1 MLYDIYQAQ
10 ADMSQ
15 PMRRLSRS
23 FAGLMRAMPGMHDN
37 SLLLR
42 NLTATLD
49 LLADAEITH
58 VRPAFG
64 IDSVRLGNRMVPVI
78 EEVANASPFCSL
90 LHFRKDFG
98 REEDGLAPQP
108 RLLIMAPMSGHFSTL
123 LRGTVRTALSDYDV
137 YITDWHNARDV
148 PLAAGRFGLD
158 EFVGELRRQMSHDG
172 GGFHVLA
179 VCQPAVPA
187 LAAVALMAADED
199 PAEPRSVTLMAGPV
213 DTSIAPTDVDKLASE
228 HDLGWFDQNLVTRVP
243 WRFKGAFRR
252 VYPGFLQLTAFI
264 SMNPDRH
271 AHKHWDH
278 FENLIRGNG
287 ESIAA
292 HRAFY
297 NEYLSVMDMPAEF
310 YLETLDRVFIR
321 QDLARGD
328 FVVDGRRVDLGCIR
342 KPGLLTV
349 EGALDDI
356 CSLGQTSAALT
367 LCSGIPDAR
376 KSGYVQEWVGH
387 YGVFNGTRWQ
397 SGIYPQMQRLIAAN
411 RDA

>member
-15 PMRRLSRS
+15 PMRRLSRG
-23 FAGLMRAMPGMHDN
+23 FVGLMHAMPGTRDN

-49 LLADAEITH
+49 LMADAEITH

-64 IDSVRLGNRMVPVI
+64 IDSVRVGDRMVSVV
-78 EEVANASPFCSL
+78 EEVVAASAFCSL
-90 LHFRKDFG
+90 LHFRKEMAG
-98 REEDGLAPQP
+98 EAVQP

-123 LRGTVRTALSDYDV
+123 LRGTVRTALADYDV

-148 PLAAGRFGLD
+148 PLEAGRFGLD
-158 EFVGELRRQMSHDG
+158 EFVGELRAQMSHEG

-187 LAAVALMAADED
+187 LAAVALMAADAD

-213 DTSIAPTDVDKLASE
+213 DTSVAPTDVDKLARE
-228 HDLGWFDQNLVTRVP
+228 HDLDWFDRNLVTRVP

-252 VYPGFLQLTAFI
+252 VYPGFLQLTAFV
-264 SMNPDRH
+264 SMNLERH

-278 FENLIRGNG
+278 FEHLIRGNG
-287 ESIAA
+287 ESVAA

-328 FVVDGRRVDLGCIR
+328 FTVNGRRVDLARIR

-356 CSLGQTSAALT
+356 CSLGQTSAALA
-367 LCSGIPDAR
+367 LCSGIPEAR
-376 KSGYVQEWVGH
+376 KWGYVQEGVGH

-397 SGIYPQMQRLIAAN
+397 TGIYPQIQRLIGLTEQS
-411 RDA
+411 

>member
-15 PMRRLSRS
+15 PMRRLSRG
-23 FAGLMRAMPGMHDN
+23 FAGLMHAMPGMRDN

-42 NLTATLD
+42 NFTATLD
-49 LLADAEITH
+49 LMADAEITH

-64 IDSVRLGNRMVPVI
+64 IDSVRVADRMVPVV
-78 EEVANASPFCSL
+78 EEVVAASAFSSL
-90 LHFRKDFG
+90 LHFRKQMG
-98 REEDGLAPQP
+98 GVAQP
-108 RLLIMAPMSGHFSTL
+108 KLLIMAPMSGHFSTL
-123 LRGTVRTALSDYDV
+123 LRGTVRTALADYDV
-137 YITDWHNARDV
+137 YIIDWHNARDV
-148 PLAAGRFGLD
+148 PLEAGRFGLD
-158 EFVGELRRQMSHDG
+158 EFVGELRTQMSHEG

-213 DTSIAPTDVDKLASE
+213 DVSIAPTDVDKLASE
-228 HDLGWFDQNLVTRVP
+228 HDLDWFDRNLVTRVP
-243 WRFKGAFRR
+243 WRFRGAFRR
-252 VYPGFLQLTAFI
+252 VYPGFLQLTAFV
-264 SMNPDRH
+264 SMNLERH

-278 FENLIRGNG
+278 FEHLVRGNG
-287 ESIAA
+287 ESVAA

-321 QDLARGD
+321 QDLAQGD
-328 FVVDGRRVDLGCIR
+328 FMVGGRRVELGRIR

-356 CSLGQTSAALT
+356 CSLGQTSAALA
-367 LCSGIPDAR
+367 LCSGIPEAR
-376 KSGYVQEWVGH
+376 KWGYVQEGVGH

-397 SGIYPQMQRLIAAN
+397 TGIYPQIQRLISLTEPS
-411 RDA
+411 